1 MRLFAVTGMRAEAAV
16 ARRLGLEAFC
26 GGGDPAATAAAI
38 RRAIDAGAEA
48 LLSFGVAGG
57 LVPELRPGAII
68 VAAGVVG
75 APRAPLALP
84 VDARRGLVTAAA
96 SIVAEP
102 TAKAELR
109 ARTGALCV
117 DLESGLVAAAGLPYA
132 VLRAIGDPA
141 ERSLPPAALVGL
153 RPDGTPDLEAVLR
166 SLVRAPG
173 QLPSLVRVALE
184 TRAALQALARLG
196 RIEL

>member
-16 ARRLGLEAFC
+16 ARRLGLEAVC

-57 LVPELRPGAII
+57 LVPGLRPGAII
-68 VAAGVVG
+68 VADGVVG

-84 VDARRGLVTAAA
+84 VAARRGLVTATG
-96 SIVAEP
+96 SIVAEA